1 MDRDAFI
8 DAYTLGYLKAALKD
22 HLVADI
28 VDSLFTEAE
37 DAALESAG
45 AKASHTQPEVV

>member
-8 DAYTLGYLKAALKD
+8 DAYTLGYLKAALKE
-22 HLVADI
+22 HLAADI

-37 DAALESAG
+37 DAARDAANVKVG
-45 AKASHTQPEVV
+45 GDAHVG